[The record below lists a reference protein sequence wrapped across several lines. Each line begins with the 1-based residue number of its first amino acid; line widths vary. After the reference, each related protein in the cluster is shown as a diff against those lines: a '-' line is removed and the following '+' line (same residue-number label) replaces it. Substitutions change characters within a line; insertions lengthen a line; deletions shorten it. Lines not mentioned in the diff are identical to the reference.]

1 VTLRLVRAEWLKL
14 RRRRSL
20 VWWSLGL
27 TVGVVTIVF
36 GIIEILHLSNPI
48 RYGPAGGVDALR
60 GAMIGLTSAGAIA
73 AILVGA
79 TAGTQDVSAGV
90 FRDLVATGRSRWQLF
105 GARVPGALAL
115 FLPMITL
122 GYIVVAACA
131 VGLAGSLPVPSAWL
145 IVRGY
150 AWVVLFTGFD
160 LVIALGFASLVGSRA
175 VTNGVLIGWQFIAA
189 PLLAQVTIL
198 GGARQALYPSAL
210 ARLNPAP
217 ALDQPTS
224 VVHSVG
230 LAFLVVMAWLTAAIL
245 AGGWRT
251 ATRDA

>member
-1 VTLRLVRAEWLKL
+1 VTFRLARVEWLKL

-20 VWWSLGL
+20 VWWSLVL
-27 TVGVVTIVF
+27 TVGVVTVVF
-36 GIIEILHLSNPI
+36 GIIEVLHLSNPA
-48 RYGPAGGVDALR
+48 RHGPAGGVDALR

-73 AILVGA
+73 AILVGS

-105 GARVPGALAL
+105 AARVPGALAL
-115 FLPMITL
+115 FVPMITL
-122 GYIVVAACA
+122 GYAVVAACA
-131 VGLAGSLPVPSAWL
+131 VGLAGSLPVPSAGL

-160 LVIALGFASLVGSRA
+160 LVVALGFASLVGSRA

-189 PLLAQVTIL
+189 PLLAQVTFL
-198 GGARQALYPSAL
+198 GVLRQALYPSAFE
-210 ARLNPAP
+210 RLNPAP
-217 ALDQPTS
+217 ALGQPAS
-224 VVHSVG
+224 AVHSVG
-230 LAFLVVMAWLTAAIL
+230 VASIVVVAWVAAALL

>member
-1 VTLRLVRAEWLKL
+1 MTLRLVRAEFVKL
-14 RRRRSL
+14 RRRGSL
-20 VWWSLGL
+20 MWWSLVL
-27 TVGVVTIVF
+27 TVGVVSIVF
-36 GIIEILHLSNPI
+36 AIIEILHLTNPG

-60 GAMIGLTSAGAIA
+60 GGIIGLTSAGAIA

-105 GARVPGALAL
+105 GARVPGALAV
-115 FLPMITL
+115 FVPMITL
-122 GYIVVAACA
+122 GYVVIAACA
-131 VGLAGSLPVPSAWL
+131 VGLAGSLPTPDAWL

-160 LVIALGFASLVGSRA
+160 VILAIGFASLVGSRA

-189 PLLAQVTIL
+189 PLLTQVTIL
-198 GGARQALYPSAL
+198 GWARQALYPSAL

-217 ALDQPTS
+217 ALDEGTS

-230 LAFLVVMAWLTAAIL
+230 VASLVVVAWLAAFLL